1 MEYKVVKE
9 NGFFQK
15 GDILKWEDEAQGYVL
30 EVKNGNTYRAAIVDA
45 TTADKMYEQG
55 YLSAAVKPVIDKS
68 AKVIEYIHDLLNKY
82 EEAQKETIEKYN
94 NKEIPECVKVEATTV
109 HYNLTKV
116 LNKIKEL
123 LNEQAD

>member
-1 MEYKVVKE
+1 MEVKVIKE
-9 NGFFQK
+9 YGFLKK
-15 GDILKWEDEAQGYVL
+15 GDILKWDMASNTFTL
-30 EVKNGNTYRAAIVDA
+30 EVKDDKHYRAAIIDADTVDN
-45 TTADKMYEQG
+45 MYKQG
-55 YLSAAVKPVIDKS
+55 YLSAAAKPVIDKS